1 MPSITHLR
9 QQPGR
14 RGGMVTVYLDGE
26 PALELDLELASSLRI
41 GQDLS
46 EASIEALREDGQYQR
61 ALGKA
66 LQFLGYR
73 SRSQAEVEAKLAEWG
88 VPQGAA
94 GRVLA
99 RLRQLRLVDDAA
111 FAAWWVESR
120 GRQAPRGRRALGL
133 ELRRKGLA
141 EDLVRE
147 SLAAVDEDAQ
157 ALILAQTR
165 PDFERRLG
173 GVLARR
179 GFGGDAMRRA
189 IRLAWEGL
197 QGATEG
203 DGTFDLAD

>member
-1 MPSITHLR
+1 
-9 QQPGR
+9 
-14 RGGMVTVYLDGE
+14 MVTVYLDGE

-88 VPQGAA
+88 VTQGAA

-157 ALILAQTR
+157 ALLLAQTR
-165 PDFERRLG
+165 AARLAGLPRADFERRLA

-197 QGATEG
+197 QEATDG

>member
-1 MPSITHLR
+1 
-9 QQPGR
+9 
-14 RGGMVTVYLDGE
+14 MVTVYLDGE

-73 SRSQAEVEAKLAEWG
+73 SRSQAEVEAKLTEWG
-88 VPQGAA
+88 VTQGAA

-157 ALILAQTR
+157 ALLLAQTR
-165 PDFERRLG
+165 AARLAGLPRADFERRLA

-197 QGATEG
+197 QEATDG